1 MKKYFI
7 QIYCHTPS
15 VDAEDNWV
23 DVTTLGIH
31 PDMAQHLAEL
41 GIVEL
46 YDSHIPLRQVARLQ
60 KVLRL
65 RSSLGVN
72 LPGAAIITDL
82 LERLERLQE
91 ELERLR
97 RR

>member
-15 VDAEDNWV
+15 TDEEDNRV

-31 PDMAQHLAEL
+31 PDMAQYLAEL
-41 GIVEL
+41 GIVDL
-46 YDSHIPLRQVARLQ
+46 HGGHIPLRQVGRLQ
-60 KVLRL
+60 RVLRL

-72 LPGAAIITDL
+72 FTGAAIITEL
-82 LERLERLQE
+82 LERMEGMQE